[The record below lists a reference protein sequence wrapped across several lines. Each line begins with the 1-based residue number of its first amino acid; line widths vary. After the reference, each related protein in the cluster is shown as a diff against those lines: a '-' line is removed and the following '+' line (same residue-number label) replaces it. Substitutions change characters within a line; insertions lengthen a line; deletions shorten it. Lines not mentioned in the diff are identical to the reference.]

1 MPQTSSTESCW
12 SWRQTVYVMHVD
24 ESGDLQQLKRAKIRY
39 LYLSLPGCPSLSA
52 VGIFPFILP
61 FFLLRDFSLISRWW
75 RSRRGRSRRG
85 SSKSR
90 RGPLCGR
97 LGGAVGIHCRGSRAE
112 WVAASAGQI
121 KAAVSYNMIQLQFI
135 MSNEAKEATP
145 QQCRPF
151 DDRILDDDYMETGKK
166 CPVYTKLYVH
176 ISTDTLV
183 DSRPFPPTMYTDS
196 PQNQPPRRS
205 HTPARVMTA

>member
-1 MPQTSSTESCW
+1 MQ
-12 SWRQTVYVMHVD
+12 VG

-121 KAAVSYNMIQLQFI
+121 KAAVSYMIQLQFI
-135 MSNEAKEATP
+135 MSNEAEEATP
-145 QQCRPF
+145 QHCRPF
-151 DDRILDDDYMETGKK
+151 DDRILDDYMWQSRVEN
-166 CPVYTKLYVH
+166 VH
-176 ISTDTLV
+176 YSASVKNELTVLIKSLGLPLL
-183 DSRPFPPTMYTDS
+183 R
-196 PQNQPPRRS
+196 
-205 HTPARVMTA
+205 ARVPALFVACTGSYAYESPLTSGRYIEYTPVFPDLGKYP